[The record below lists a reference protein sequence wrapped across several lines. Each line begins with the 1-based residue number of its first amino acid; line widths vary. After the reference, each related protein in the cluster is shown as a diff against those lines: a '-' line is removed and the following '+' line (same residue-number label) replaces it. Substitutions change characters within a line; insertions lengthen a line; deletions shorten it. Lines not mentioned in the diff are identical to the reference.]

1 MAHVL
6 IVEDDTD
13 IREDLAFTLEHEG
26 YQVTT
31 ARNGLEA
38 LEELRKGSR
47 PCLIL
52 LDLMMP
58 VMDGWTFRTEQLA
71 DPVLAAVPVL
81 VISGVADSR
90 DHALELKVEEVLPKP
105 IQLERLLP
113 AVKRYCPPVK
123 VPAF

>member
-1 MAHVL
+1 MPHIL

-26 YQVTT
+26 YRVTT

-38 LEELRKGSR
+38 LQELRTGR
-47 PCLIL
+47 LPCLIL

-58 VMDGWTFRTEQLA
+58 VMDGWAFRAQQLSEPA
-71 DPVLAAVPVL
+71 LAGVPVV

-90 DHALELKVEEVLPKP
+90 DHAIELKVDEILPKP
-105 IQLERLLP
+105 IRLERLLP
-113 AVKRYCPPVK
+113 TLRRYCPPEA
-123 VPAF
+123 P